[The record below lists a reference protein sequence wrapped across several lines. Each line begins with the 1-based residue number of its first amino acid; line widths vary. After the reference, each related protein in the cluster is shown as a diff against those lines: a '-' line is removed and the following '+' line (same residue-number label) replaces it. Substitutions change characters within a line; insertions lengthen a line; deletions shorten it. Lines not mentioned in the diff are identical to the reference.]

1 MQGEGVS
8 PPKPSWADPAA
19 GGYGSALAGPPSAA
33 AKGPNQTGSPRA
45 ERPNPSSSASV
56 CGTLT
61 YSTQSA
67 GRANGQDCPR
77 LLVLGPAATADRS
90 PQHAPDQ
97 DIETAKIIHEAA
109 VEPQLAQRRLYGC
122 KMEHGILG
130 ANASGGP
137 CCKSTRQTSRVQ
149 REKPDGS
156 TGILRRLG
164 GAWNPALVKRRAT
177 QRQSVT
183 FRPGTRWKCMR
194 LLVTMVASKP
204 RACAAMSKS
213 MAPIVCPASSN
224 SWRTWP

>member
-109 VEPQLAQRRLYGC
+109 VEPQLGQGRLYGARWSMVSSVPTRVEVPAARVPGKPAAC
-122 KMEHGILG
+122 KGKSQTG
-130 ANASGGP
+130 APESCEG
-137 CCKSTRQTSRVQ
+137 
-149 REKPDGS
+149 
-156 TGILRRLG
+156 LG
-164 GAWNPALVKRRAT
+164 GRGT
-177 QRQSVT
+177 Q
-183 FRPGTRWKCMR
+183 P
-194 LLVTMVASKP
+194 L
-204 RACAAMSKS
+204 
-213 MAPIVCPASSN
+213 
-224 SWRTWP
+224 